1 MSLPEKYLDKVLPSL
16 SPYSKKK
23 FKSGWGYTLACP
35 FCSPAQKRESKANEK
50 CASLYP
56 VEGSPYLMFS
66 CSRGM
71 NGGTQ
76 GLVDCSRRTRLDTF
90 IKHWHPEMHRHWMR
104 EKEMAKRDYRPD
116 FKQQRPDA

>member
-1 MSLPEKYLDKVLPSL
+1 MSLPEKYLNKVIPSL
-16 SPYSKKK
+16 SPYNKKK

-66 CSRGM
+66 CLRGM

-76 GLVDCSRRTRLDTF
+76 GASGLFSPYEIGYLHQALASRDASSLD
-90 IKHWHPEMHRHWMR
+90 
-104 EKEMAKRDYRPD
+104 A
-116 FKQQRPDA
+116 